1 MRIMEERVAQ
11 QNPFT
16 SHSAAIVANEA
27 IRKELRCDI
36 AEFINRGGKITEYSS
51 RGDVI
56 VEPVIVPVTDNK
68 KRLRIRT
75 GHKDLSPITMIPYKN
90 RNTTRS
96 PHGQN
101 IRKYKAKGAE
111 YYWVQVGA
119 VELGKGER
127 WDLATAIR
135 IRDKVRAENKMP
147 PAEY

>member
-1 MRIMEERVAQ
+1 MRIMEERVTQ

-27 IRKELRCDI
+27 IRKELRGDI

-119 VELGKGER
+119 VELGKGEK
-127 WDLATAIR
+127 WDLSTAIR

>member
-1 MRIMEERVAQ
+1 MRIMEEVVRQ
-11 QNPFT
+11 DNQFT
-16 SHSAAIVANEA
+16 SFGSAIVANEI
-27 IRKELRCDI
+27 IRKELNGDI
-36 AEFINRGGKITEYSS
+36 AEFINRGGRITEYSS

-56 VEPVIVPVTDNK
+56 VEPVVTPVTDNK

-111 YYWVQVGA
+111 YYWVQIGA
-119 VELGKGER
+119 VELGKGEQ
-127 WDLATAIR
+127 WDHKKALQ

-147 PAEY
+147 PADY